1 MTDIEIIKKMEKILN
16 EPLSPLEPGD
26 IDREVGERG
35 YSLDEMGAVT
45 GLNLY
50 SLAIKPVLK
59 YVGRLRRATQ
69 LNLCDCKLEQGD
81 IAFLRGRGD
90 LTYLNLSS
98 NKGIKD
104 FSFLRELKGLTSV
117 DLAYNELTDV
127 SFLRELKGLTLV
139 SLWENNLTDVSFLR
153 ELKGL
158 TSVNLGGNPGI
169 KDFSFL
175 RELKGL
181 TSVNLSNNNLTDVSF
196 FRELKGLTAV
206 YLGFNNLTDVSF
218 LRELKGLTSVGLW
231 NNQLKD
237 ISFVADLDHLTHLDI
252 DNNPVE
258 NPPPEIVKQGLGAIR
273 DYFRSL
279 KEKELCRLNEVKI
292 LLVGS
297 GGAGK
302 TSLLKRLSD
311 LDFDPNEDKTHGIGI
326 HTIPMKVNIPTETGA
341 GAGPQS
347 TVIHAHFWDF
357 GGQEV
362 MHASH
367 QFFLSK
373 RSLYILVVD
382 SREEQTAEYWLKHI
396 ETFGG
401 SSPVLV
407 VINKIDQ
414 NPHFDLDRFTLK
426 RKYPNILDFYRISC
440 QTRAGLPELRDAIKT
455 AIPQTELIKTPVAA
469 SWMKVKSTL
478 ENVTRDKCY
487 ISHNE
492 FHDICGSAAIP
503 TDTTRDT
510 LVQFLNELGIV
521 LHFKDFELQEY
532 HVLNPRWVT
541 EGVYR
546 IINSPTLAAQHGLL
560 KKADLNHIINE
571 EKTKT
576 CPYMQE
582 LENRPYTPGE
592 QNYIVKLMQKF
603 ELCYALDEETI
614 LVPALLDTKEPP
626 LPMPE
631 ETRPSLD
638 FILTYD
644 FLPKSVI
651 SRLLVK
657 LHKDLAPGQSWRT
670 GMALESDLFH
680 TRALIR
686 ADEVEKTIGIHIR
699 GDQKREH
706 LSVIRSALREINKSF
721 QQMKIEELIPLPLP
735 LPAALPDDYREKHK
749 GAGKYARTVSY
760 SFLLGYERNGESE
773 YLDGETGQRYRVAQ
787 LLDTVALPEERKRE
801 GFDIDG
807 PKGPFRR
814 PMHDFDRPG
823 TGAPIMKPAP
833 VPRERQE
840 EDAGRYRRLKELV
853 PRIVTLEKKFAEQE
867 KRKEHFDA
875 QARKK
880 LRNRYLWIPV
890 VLAILIITLGILI
903 IMEVLPWSNI
913 EAYTFIFPL
922 LLVPVGLLFL
932 LIKGKPFGSSSA
944 YEKSLTKEREKIYL
958 HGNFS
963 AAGFADLEN
972 ELEQAKEE
980 QTRLL

>member
-1 MTDIEIIKKMEKILN
+1 V
-16 EPLSPLEPGD
+16 
-26 IDREVGERG
+26 R
-35 YSLDEMGAVT
+35 LDG
-45 GLNLY
+45 N
-50 SLAIKPVLK
+50 P
-59 YVGRLRRATQ
+59 
-69 LNLCDCKLEQGD
+69 
-81 IAFLRGRGD
+81 
-90 LTYLNLSS
+90 
-98 NKGIKD
+98 GIKN
-104 FSFLRELKGLTSV
+104 FSFFQELKELTSV
-117 DLAYNELTDV
+117 YLGYNGLEDV
-127 SFLRELKGLTLV
+127 SFLRVLKELMSVYL
-139 SLWENNLTDVSFLR
+139 SRNNLTDVSFLR

-158 TSVNLGGNPGI
+158 TSVDLQYN
-169 KDFSFL
+169 K
-175 RELKGL
+175 
-181 TSVNLSNNNLTDVSF
+181 
-196 FRELKGLTAV
+196 
-206 YLGFNNLTDVSF
+206 
-218 LRELKGLTSVGLW
+218 
-231 NNQLKD
+231 LKD
-237 ISFVADLDHLTHLDI
+237 ISFVADLDHLSDFDI
-252 DNNPVE
+252 DGNPIV
-258 NPPPEIVKQGLGAIR
+258 NPPPEIVEQGLAAIR

-302 TSLLKRLSD
+302 TSLLKRLGN
-311 LDFDPNEDKTHGIGI
+311 LDFNPNEDKTHGIGI
-326 HTIPMKVNIPTETGA
+326 HTIDMNVNIPTDTGA
-341 GAGPQS
+341 NAGSQF
-347 TVIHAHFWDF
+347 TTIHAHFWDF
-357 GGQEV
+357 GGQEI

-407 VINKIDQ
+407 VINKIDL
-414 NPHFDLDRFTLK
+414 NPQFDLDRNILR

-440 QTRAGLPELRDAIKT
+440 QTRAGLPQLQDAIKS

-492 FHDICGSAAIP
+492 FHAICGSAAIP
-503 TDTTRDT
+503 TDTTRET

-546 IINSPTLAAQHGLL
+546 IINSPTLAKLHGLL
-560 KKADLNHIINE
+560 KKNELSHIINE

-626 LPMPE
+626 LPE
-631 ETRPSLD
+631 EPGHTLD

-657 LHKDLAPGQSWRT
+657 LHKDLATGKSWRT
-670 GMALESDLFH
+670 GMVLESELFH

-686 ADEVEKTIGIHIR
+686 ADEVERTIDIHIS
-699 GDQKREH
+699 GSQKREH

-721 QQMKIEELIPLPLP
+721 LQMEIKELIPLPLP
-735 LPAALPDDYREKHK
+735 TALPDGFREKHK

-760 SFLLGYERNGESE
+760 SFLLGYERNGERD

-787 LLDTVALPEERKRE
+787 LLDSVTLPEERIRE

-807 PKGPFRR
+807 PQRHFPRTK
-814 PMHDFDRPG
+814 PG
-823 TGAPIMKPAP
+823 SVSPA
-833 VPRERQE
+833 ENSSLFEQ
-840 EDAGRYRRLKELV
+840 YYKLNQ
-853 PRIVTLEKKFAEQE
+853 RIKTLEKQTAEPRKIKDNLDARARKRVTRRFAILLGINILFIASLFLLLFMHKLEWGDIE
-867 KRKEHFDA
+867 PYTYIAGLLLFAGNLGYLMIKGNSFSLTSIYNRNLEMARENFYREYHFDA
-875 QARKK
+875 A
-880 LRNRYLWIPV
+880 V
-890 VLAILIITLGILI
+890 
-903 IMEVLPWSNI
+903 
-913 EAYTFIFPL
+913 FD
-922 LLVPVGLLFL
+922 
-932 LIKGKPFGSSSA
+932 
-944 YEKSLTKEREKIYL
+944 
-958 HGNFS
+958 
-963 AAGFADLEN
+963 DLEN
-972 ELEQAKEE
+972 ELKQTKEE
-980 QTRLL
+980 QARLL

>member
-1 MTDIEIIKKMEKILN
+1 MADIEIIKEMEKILKVLLL
-16 EPLSPLEPGD
+16 PLKSGD
-26 IDREVGERG
+26 ISRSGKLG

-59 YVGRLRRATQ
+59 YVDRLRRATR
-69 LNLCDCKLEQGD
+69 LNLWGCKLEQGD
-81 IAFLRGRGD
+81 IGFLRGRCD
-90 LTYLNLSS
+90 LTYLNL
-98 NKGIKD
+98 G
-104 FSFLRELKGLTSV
+104 
-117 DLAYNELTDV
+117 A
-127 SFLRELKGLTLV
+127 
-139 SLWENNLTDVSFLR
+139 
-153 ELKGL
+153 
-158 TSVNLGGNPGI
+158 NPGI

-181 TSVNLSNNNLTDVSF
+181 TSVNLS
-196 FRELKGLTAV
+196 
-206 YLGFNNLTDVSF
+206 FNNLTDVSF
-218 LRELKGLTSVGLW
+218 LRELKGLTSVYLWDNNLTDVSFLRELKGLTSLGLR

-237 ISFVADLDHLTHLDI
+237 ISFVADLDHLTDLYII
-252 DNNPVE
+252 DNPVE
-258 NPPPEIVKQGLGAIR
+258 NPPPEIVDQGLAAIR

-302 TSLLKRLSD
+302 TSLLKRLGN
-311 LDFDPNEDKTHGIGI
+311 LDFDLNEDKTHGIGI
-326 HTIPMKVNIPTETGA
+326 HTIDMEINNPA
-341 GAGPQS
+341 GAGSQS
-347 TVIHAHFWDF
+347 TLIHAHFWDF
-357 GGQEV
+357 GGQEI

-401 SSPVLV
+401 GSPVLV

-414 NPHFDLDRFTLK
+414 NPHFDLDRNILR

-440 QTRAGLPELRDAIKT
+440 QTRAGLPQLRDAIKS

-503 TDTTRDT
+503 TDTTRET

-546 IINSPTLAAQHGLL
+546 IINSPSLAAQHGLL
-560 KKADLNHIINE
+560 KKNELSHIINE

-576 CPYMQE
+576 CVYMQE

-603 ELCYALDEETI
+603 ELCYVLDEEII

-631 ETRPSLD
+631 EPGHSLD

-670 GMALESDLFH
+670 GMVLESDLFH

-699 GDQKREH
+699 GGQKREH
-706 LSVIRSALREINKSF
+706 LSVVRSALREINKSF

-735 LPAALPDDYREKHK
+735 LPAALPDDTREKHK

-760 SFLLGYERNGESE
+760 SFLLGYEREGIGE
-773 YLDGETGQRYRVAQ
+773 YFDGETGQRYRVAQ
-787 LLDTVALPEERKRE
+787 LLDSVALPEERKRE

-807 PKGPFRR
+807 PKGRFHRS
-814 PMHDFDRPG
+814 MDDFDRPG

-853 PRIVTLEKKFAEQE
+853 PRIAALEKQTAEARKIKDNLDARARKRVRLRYAILLGIDILLIAVLCILLFNKELTWGDIEPYTYIAGLLLFACNLGYLMIKGNSFSLTSIYNRNLEMTRE
-867 KRKEHFDA
+867 NSYREYNFDA
-875 QARKK
+875 AK
-880 LRNRYLWIPV
+880 
-890 VLAILIITLGILI
+890 
-903 IMEVLPWSNI
+903 
-913 EAYTFIFPL
+913 FD
-922 LLVPVGLLFL
+922 
-932 LIKGKPFGSSSA
+932 
-944 YEKSLTKEREKIYL
+944 
-958 HGNFS
+958 
-963 AAGFADLEN
+963 DLEN
-972 ELEQAKEE
+972 ELRQAKEE
-980 QTRLL
+980 QARLL

>member
-1 MTDIEIIKKMEKILN
+1 MTDIEIIKEMEKILKV
-16 EPLSPLEPGD
+16 PLLRLDPA
-26 IDREVGERG
+26 EVYTESEYFWGIKRG
-35 YSLDEMGAVT
+35 YTLDGTGAVT
-45 GLNLY
+45 GLRLK
-50 SLAIKPVLK
+50 SLLIEPVL
-59 YVGRLRRATQ
+59 YYIGQLRWVTK
-69 LNLCDCKLEQGD
+69 LNVESCDLDQSY
-81 IAFLRGRGD
+81 FLRGRGN
-90 LTYLNLSS
+90 LTYLNLG
-98 NKGIKD
+98 NNPDIQD
-104 FSFLRELKGLTSV
+104 FSFLRELKGLTAL
-117 DLAYNELTDV
+117 DL
-127 SFLRELKGLTLV
+127 S
-139 SLWENNLTDVSFLR
+139 WNNLTDVSFLR

-158 TSVNLGGNPGI
+158 TSVVLGGNKGI

-175 RELKGL
+175 RELKELTAVGL
-181 TSVNLSNNNLTDVSF
+181 SKNNVINVSF
-196 FRELKGLTAV
+196 FREFKA
-206 YLGFNNLTDVSF
+206 
-218 LRELKGLTSVGLW
+218 LTSLYL
-231 NNQLKD
+231 NENKIKD
-237 ISFVADLDHLTHLDI
+237 VSFVADLDHLTDLDI
-252 DNNPVE
+252 DKNPIE
-258 NPPPEIVKQGLGAIR
+258 NPPPEIAKQGLGAIR

-302 TSLLKRLSD
+302 TSLLKRLSN
-311 LDFDPNEDKTHGIGI
+311 LEFDPNEDKTHGIDI
-326 HTIPMKVNIPTETGA
+326 HTIDMEINNPDKADA
-341 GAGPQS
+341 GASPQP
-347 TVIHAHFWDF
+347 TMIHAHFWDF

-414 NPHFDLDRFTLK
+414 NPHFDLDRFTLQ

-440 QTRAGLPELRDAIKT
+440 QTRAGLLELQDAIKS
-455 AIPQTELIKTPVAA
+455 AISKTELLQTPVAA

-487 ISHNE
+487 ISHGE
-492 FHDICGSAAIP
+492 FHAICDNFTIP
-503 TDTTRDT
+503 TDTTRET

-521 LHFKDFELQEY
+521 LHFKYFELQEY

-546 IINSPTLAAQHGLL
+546 IINSPTLAERHGLL

-603 ELCYALDEETI
+603 ELCYPLDDETI

-626 LPMPE
+626 LPLPE
-631 ETRPSLD
+631 ETRPTLD

-657 LHKDLAPGQSWRT
+657 LHKDLTTGRSWRT
-670 GMALESDLFH
+670 GMVLESELFH
-680 TRALIR
+680 THALIR
-686 ADEVEKTIGIHIR
+686 ADEVEKTIGIQIS

-721 QQMKIEELIPLPLP
+721 QLMRIEELIPLPLP
-735 LPAALPDDYREKHK
+735 ADILRDYREKNK

-760 SFLLGYERNGESE
+760 LFLLGYERKGLSE
-773 YLDGETGQRYRVAQ
+773 YYDGETGQSYRVAQ
-787 LLDTVALPEERKRE
+787 LLDSVTLPEEQKRE

-807 PKGPFRR
+807 PQRHFPRSMPEPLSQR
-814 PMHDFDRPG
+814 ENDNRFD
-823 TGAPIMKPAP
+823 K
-833 VPRERQE
+833 
-840 EDAGRYRRLKELV
+840 LKELV
-853 PRIVTLEKKFAEQE
+853 LRIDTLEKEVGEQQ
-867 KRKEHFDA
+867 KRKDLFDV
-875 QARKK
+875 QAKKHIRKH
-880 LRNRYLWIPV
+880 YLWIPT
-890 VLAILIITLGILI
+890 VLAVLIIALYILIK
-903 IMEVLPWSNI
+903 MNVLPWSNI
-913 EAYTFIFPL
+913 EPDTYILAL
-922 LLVPVGLLFL
+922 LLAPVGLAYL
-932 LIKGKPFGSSSA
+932 LIKGKPFGSSAS
-944 YEKSLTKEREKIYL
+944 YEKILEKEREKIYL
-958 HGNFS
+958 RSNFS
-963 AAGFADLEN
+963 TAGFAKLEK
-972 ELEQAKEE
+972 ELEQAIKE
-980 QTRLL
+980 RDRVL

>member
-1 MTDIEIIKKMEKILN
+1 MTDIEIIKEMEKILKK
-16 EPLSPLEPGD
+16 PLSPLEPSD
-26 IDREVGERG
+26 IHMGGKNG
-35 YSLDEMGAVT
+35 YSLDAMGAIT
-45 GLNLY
+45 GLRLD
-50 SLAIKPVLK
+50 SLAIKPVLE
-59 YVGRLRRATQ
+59 YVDRLRRVTQ
-69 LNLCDCKLEQGD
+69 LNLYNCQFEQGD
-81 IAFLRGRGD
+81 IFFLRGRGD
-90 LTYLNLSS
+90 LTYLNL
-98 NKGIKD
+98 NGNRGIKD
-104 FSFLRELKGLTSV
+104 FSFLRELKALTSV
-117 DLAYNELTDV
+117 YLSSNE
-127 SFLRELKGLTLV
+127 
-139 SLWENNLTDVSFLR
+139 
-153 ELKGL
+153 
-158 TSVNLGGNPGI
+158 
-169 KDFSFL
+169 
-175 RELKGL
+175 
-181 TSVNLSNNNLTDVSF
+181 
-196 FRELKGLTAV
+196 
-206 YLGFNNLTDVSF
+206 LTDVSF
-218 LRELKGLTSVGLW
+218 LRELKGLTSVGLGGNNLTDVSFLRELKGLKMVYLW
-231 NNQLKD
+231 NNELKD
-237 ISFVADLDHLTHLDI
+237 ISFVADLDHLTNLVI
-252 DNNPVE
+252 DNNPIE

-302 TSLLKRLSD
+302 TSLLKRLSN
-311 LDFDPNEDKTHGIGI
+311 LEFDPNEDKTHGIGI
-326 HTIPMKVNIPTETGA
+326 HTIPMNVNIPTDTGA
-341 GAGPQS
+341 NAGPQS

-440 QTRAGLPELRDAIKT
+440 QTRAGLPQLRDAIKS

-469 SWMKVKSTL
+469 SWMKVKTTL
-478 ENVTRDKCY
+478 ENVTREKCY

-492 FHDICGSAAIP
+492 FHNICDSAAIP
-503 TDTTRDT
+503 TDTTRET

-626 LPMPE
+626 LPLPE

-749 GAGKYARTVSY
+749 SAGKYARTVSY
-760 SFLLGYERNGESE
+760 SFLLGYEREGIAE
-773 YLDGETGQRYRVAQ
+773 YFDGETGQRYRVAQ
-787 LLDTVALPEERKRE
+787 LLDSVALPEERKRE
-801 GFDIDG
+801 GFDIDD
-807 PKGPFRR
+807 PKGRFHRS
-814 PMHDFDRPG
+814 MDDFDRPG
-823 TGAPIMKPAP
+823 NEAP
-833 VPRERQE
+833 VM
-840 EDAGRYRRLKELV
+840 KHV
-853 PRIVTLEKKFAEQE
+853 PVSQGENGSRFENYYKLDQRIKTLEKETAEAR
-867 KRKEHFDA
+867 KRKDNLDGRARKRVRRRFAILLGIDILLIAVLCFLLFNKELTWGDIEPYTYIAGLFLFACNLGYLMIKGNSFSLTSLYNKNLERALDNFYREYKFDA
-875 QARKK
+875 AK
-880 LRNRYLWIPV
+880 
-890 VLAILIITLGILI
+890 
-903 IMEVLPWSNI
+903 
-913 EAYTFIFPL
+913 
-922 LLVPVGLLFL
+922 
-932 LIKGKPFGSSSA
+932 
-944 YEKSLTKEREKIYL
+944 
-958 HGNFS
+958 
-963 AAGFADLEN
+963 FADLEK
-972 ELEQAKEE
+972 ELEQAKKE
-980 QTRLL
+980 QAPLLK